1 MAPTCET
8 RGPLGGFFAPSAAC
22 AANRGLYCSQ
32 TVLASECCSSHLW
45 ISNVMF
51 EPSEMNASQTACA
64 CYKWTSSGTLFS
76 HSGVNSTEHGMF
88 DHIGPVRHKTLFLPL
103 VEKLV

>member
-1 MAPTCET
+1 M
-8 RGPLGGFFAPSAAC
+8 PSILHELKSALLFSD
-22 AANRGLYCSQ
+22 R
-32 TVLASECCSSHLW
+32 ASIIMLFVTFEV
-45 ISNVMF
+45 SNVMF
-51 EPSEMNASQTACA
+51 EPSEMYASQTTCA
-64 CYKWTSSGTLFS
+64 CYKWTSSRTLFS

>member
-1 MAPTCET
+1 MLHKKLAHATS
-8 RGPLGGFFAPSAAC
+8 GP
-22 AANRGLYCSQ
+22 
-32 TVLASECCSSHLW
+32 
-45 ISNVMF
+45 
-51 EPSEMNASQTACA
+51 
-64 CYKWTSSGTLFS
+64 SSGTLFS

>member
-1 MAPTCET
+1 MLHRQLAHAT
-8 RGPLGGFFAPSAAC
+8 S
-22 AANRGLYCSQ
+22 GLRAELS
-32 TVLASECCSSHLW
+32 
-45 ISNVMF
+45 
-51 EPSEMNASQTACA
+51 
-64 CYKWTSSGTLFS
+64 S

>member
-1 MAPTCET
+1 MLHRQLAHAT
-8 RGPLGGFFAPSAAC
+8 S
-22 AANRGLYCSQ
+22 GLR
-32 TVLASECCSSHLW
+32 AE
-45 ISNVMF
+45 
-51 EPSEMNASQTACA
+51 
-64 CYKWTSSGTLFS
+64 TLFS